1 MVAQFAPPVTAAE
14 PAIGAIVPHG
24 SYQHSGAIVGQ
35 TLGRVAIPERCLIL
49 GSNHTGVGSPWSVMS
64 DGAYQTPIGEVP
76 IDQTLA
82 RALLEA
88 CPLLEDEAIAHH
100 GEHAIEV
107 VLPFLQ
113 WLGPRSLSIVP
124 IIVGSDEV
132 DEYDQVATAI
142 AHVLRQVGEP
152 VLSVASSD
160 FSQFEPRHV
169 VTQKDA
175 PLLRAIE
182 TLDVRSFLQGACHS
196 SATICGLGPIACV
209 LSAAQQVGATTGR
222 IIRYGTSA
230 DGGGD
235 PESVV
240 GYAGILIT

>member
-113 WLGPRSLSIVP
+113 WRRPSVQIVP
-124 IIVGSDEV
+124 LITSSEDPQACQHVAQAIGWLIGSSEQPVGVLISADLSHYEPHQIVR
-132 DEYDQVATAI
+132 DQDADLLAMIRQRDAEEFLRLAQERSMRLCGGGAI
-142 AHVLRQVGEP
+142 A
-152 VLSVASSD
+152 
-160 FSQFEPRHV
+160 
-169 VTQKDA
+169 
-175 PLLRAIE
+175 
-182 TLDVRSFLQGACHS
+182 
-196 SATICGLGPIACV
+196 CGLWVARDLGARE
-209 LSAAQQVGATTGR
+209 AQV
-222 IIRYGTSA
+222 IRYGTSA
-230 DGGGD
+230 EAGGD
-235 PESVV
+235 PGSAI
-240 GYAGILIT
+240 GFAGVILN